1 MSILNKQNVEICEYA
16 SELLDTPKA
25 HLKLCLLQDE
35 TGLKITHNDKLLM
48 IFKLTH
54 DGMLAAGFVAKA
66 LGANVPPLGE
76 SSWARVSTGV
86 FFRAT
91 SIAQLDYSNEASSL
105 LLERWLNE
113 ADLQRGN
120 TPK

>member
-1 MSILNKQNVEICEYA
+1 MNKQNVEIYEYA
-16 SELLDTPKA
+16 SELLDKPRA

-35 TGLKITHNDKLLM
+35 AGLKITHDDKLLM
-48 IFKLTH
+48 IFNLTYN
-54 DGMLAAGFVAKA
+54 GMLAAGFVAKA
-66 LGANVPPLGE
+66 LGVNLPPLGE

-91 SIAQLDYSNEASSL
+91 SIAQLDYSNEASSQ

-120 TPK
+120 KPK

>member
-1 MSILNKQNVEICEYA
+1 MVEQNVEIYDYA
-16 SELLDTPKA
+16 SELLDKPRA
-25 HLKLCLLQDE
+25 HLNLCLLQDE

-54 DGMLAAGFVAKA
+54 DGMLAAGFAAKA
-66 LGANVPPLGE
+66 LGINIPPLGE
-76 SSWARVSTGV
+76 SNLARVSTGV
-86 FFRAT
+86 LFRAT
-91 SIAQLDYSNEASSL
+91 SIAQLDYSNEASFQ

-120 TPK
+120 VPK